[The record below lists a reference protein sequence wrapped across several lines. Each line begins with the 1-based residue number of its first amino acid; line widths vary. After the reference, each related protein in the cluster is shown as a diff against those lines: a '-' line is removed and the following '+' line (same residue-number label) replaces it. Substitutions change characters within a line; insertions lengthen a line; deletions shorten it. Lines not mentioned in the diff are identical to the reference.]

1 MTLLKFVVSS
11 EILDVVIINPRNGEE
26 TLFLSS
32 RGTRMSVRTVELMI
46 KDKVLAYLPD
56 MKNKHKI
63 SPHKLR
69 STAATR
75 LLPQTDDILLVSK

>member
-1 MTLLKFVVSS
+1 
-11 EILDVVIINPRNGEE
+11 
-26 TLFLSS
+26 
-32 RGTRMSVRTVELMI
+32 
-46 KDKVLAYLPD
+46 

-75 LLPQTDDILLVSK
+75 LLSQTDDILLVSKQLGHASPTVTAKHYAQMQEEKAKKRLANLEITDW